1 MNAHPAILVVDDDS
15 SGRAMLSLSLR
26 QAGFP
31 VQTAASSEEA
41 LGLLKE
47 RHYDWLITDARMRP
61 MDGFE
66 LSQEAKRIQPDLHVV
81 MISAV
86 HTERDARG
94 YPIEK
99 FFAKP
104 VPVELLVNWLSSP
117 PDAP

>member
-1 MNAHPAILVVDDDS
+1 MTAHPAILLVDDDF

-31 VQTAASSEEA
+31 VQSAASGEQA

-66 LSQEAKRIQPDLHVV
+66 LTKEAKRIQPDLHVI
-81 MISAV
+81 MMSAV
-86 HTERDARG
+86 YTERDASAC
-94 YPIEK
+94 PIEK

-104 VPVELLVNWLSSP
+104 VPVEQLLNWLSSP
-117 PDAP
+117 SV